1 MQLLMSSRKRPRM
14 RRRDFSKAALASSA
28 LLATQ
33 SWAAGASGPGGEISG
48 EPTAEKAGREIFAA
62 GGNAIDAI
70 VAAALVAAIV
80 VPHQT
85 GLGGYG
91 GHLTMAVGNR
101 SQETGG
107 RSQETED
114 RTQGAG
120 ASAEKR
126 IVSIDFN
133 SIAPAAATADMF
145 APGAD
150 GKVAG
155 QRNMY
160 GWLAA
165 GVPGIL
171 AGLELAQKTYGT
183 KSLGDVMQ
191 PAIGL
196 AREGFRFGAAAANLK
211 TSARQLAADP
221 ASQKLYFR
229 NGRPLAATDHYANP
243 DAAKMLEQ
251 LARDNS
257 VEAFYRGD
265 VAERI
270 AAAFAANG
278 GLVTKADLAA
288 YQARIVEPSRI
299 AWGDWTLHTAP
310 LTAGG
315 VTTLHALLLLEQLK
329 WAERE
334 ALAAD
339 TLALQIEAFRYAW
352 QDRLELFGDPDK
364 VAVPLARLLDPAT
377 IRQAAKQI
385 EKAVADKR
393 PLSVRV
399 TSRPDTGTISL
410 SAVDRQGNLAAM
422 TLTHGRGF
430 GARVTVPGI
439 GVTLGHGMSRFDVH
453 PDHPN
458 APGPH
463 KRPLNNMCPTIA
475 VKGGKPLFA
484 IGGRGGRKIP
494 NAVGEVLLQLVAR
507 GKDLREAVAAPR
519 LHTEGTL
526 AVSFEKEWPGEPIAG
541 LVGRGYVVNTAAS
554 ATISAVGLDG
564 EGRFVTAMR

>member
-1 MQLLMSSRKRPRM
+1 MTDSKRHTV
-14 RRRDFSKAALASSA
+14 RRRDFTKATVASGA
-28 LLATQ
+28 LLATRG
-33 SWAAGASGPGGEISG
+33 WAAEASGPGGAISG

-70 VAAALVAAIV
+70 VAAAFVAAVV

-91 GHLTMAVGNR
+91 GHLTMAVGGR
-101 SQETGG
+101 GEGTGDREQETGDRG
-107 RSQETED
+107 RGTG
-114 RTQGAG
+114 GA
-120 ASAEKR
+120 KR

-133 SIAPAAATADMF
+133 SMAPAAATADMF
-145 APGAD
+145 AAGAD

-155 QRNMY
+155 QRNMF

-183 KSLGDVMQ
+183 KTLSEVMQ

-196 AREGFRFGAAAANLK
+196 AREGFRFGPAAAGVKA
-211 TSARQLAADP
+211 SAKQLAADP

-229 NGRPLAATDHYANP
+229 DGQPLKATDHYSNP
-243 DAAKMLEQ
+243 DAARMLEQ
-251 LARDNS
+251 FARDNS

-288 YQARIVEPSRI
+288 YQAKIVEPNKI
-299 AWGDWTLHTAP
+299 AWGDWSLFTAP

-315 VTTLHALLLLEQLK
+315 VTALHALLLLKQLE

-339 TLALQIEAFRYAW
+339 TLAMQVEAFRYAW
-352 QDRLELFGDPDK
+352 QERLELFGDPEK
-364 VAVPLARLLDPAT
+364 VAVPLARLLAPET
-377 IRQAAKQI
+377 IRAAAVQI
-385 EKAVADKR
+385 ERAVADKQ
-393 PLSVRV
+393 PLAVRV
-399 TSRPDTGTISL
+399 TSRSDTGTISL
-410 SAVDRQGNLAAM
+410 SAVDGQGDLAAL
-422 TLTHGRGF
+422 TLTHGGSF

-453 PDHPN
+453 PHHPN

-463 KRPLNNMCPTIA
+463 KRPLNNMCPTIVA
-475 VKGGKPLFA
+475 KNGQPLFA
-484 IGGRGGRKIP
+484 VGGRGGRKIP

-507 GKDLREAVAAPR
+507 GKSLREAVATPR

-526 AVSFEKEWPGEPIAG
+526 AVSFEKAWPAEPIAG
-541 LVGRGYVVNTAAS
+541 LRGCGYEVSTAAS
-554 ATISAVGLDG
+554 ATISAAGLEDG
-564 EGRFVTAMR
+564 EGKFVTAMR